1 MSLFRKNALDAL
13 SSPEQLDQ
21 PLELLR
27 PSYWL
32 LLISLLGFS
41 LSIVVWSIFGR
52 LPVRIEGRGILVR
65 TENLQW
71 IQSETDGRIK
81 EFKVNVG
88 DCIKQG
94 TPLAVIDP
102 VQLEL
107 EQQKANNQLEIL
119 IANDASLDLIAIQRE
134 DELRKSTA
142 RWKLAFQKNAVSQVE
157 WDQRVQRLSELLYNL
172 ETSNNQREQLI
183 NQKQSEIVALEQ
195 QIARTATVKAPLA
208 GCVTD
213 RHVQLGQV
221 VKPGV
226 TLFELERDKD
236 ANTLESL
243 AFFPAKDGKRLR
255 IGQPVRVTPTTTKA
269 QRHGGIEAEIL
280 KVRRLPVS
288 KEAVINRLY
297 NKESLFKAINTED
310 EGPLIEVTTS
320 LAKDPTTPSG
330 YDWGGSKGPDLQLT
344 AGTPT
349 TLRVLVEQR
358 RPISYVIPL
367 LRNLSGIY

>member
-41 LSIVVWSIFGR
+41 LSILLWSIFGR

-71 IQSETDGRIK
+71 IQSEINGRIK

-88 DCIKQG
+88 DCIKQA
-94 TPLAVIDP
+94 TPLAIIDP

-157 WDQRVQRLSELLYNL
+157 WDQRVQQLSELLYNL

-195 QIARTATVKAPLA
+195 QIARTATVKAPQA

-221 VKPGV
+221 VQPGV

-297 NKESLFKAINTED
+297 NKESLFKAINTKD

>member
-41 LSIVVWSIFGR
+41 LSILLWSIFGR
-52 LPVRIEGRGILVR
+52 LPVRIEGRGVLVR

-71 IQSETDGRIK
+71 IQSEINGRIK

-157 WDQRVQRLSELLYNL
+157 WDQRVQQLSELLYNL

-183 NQKQSEIVALEQ
+183 NQKQSEIVAL
-195 QIARTATVKAPLA
+195 
-208 GCVTD
+208 
-213 RHVQLGQV
+213 
-221 VKPGV
+221 
-226 TLFELERDKD
+226 
-236 ANTLESL
+236 
-243 AFFPAKDGKRLR
+243 
-255 IGQPVRVTPTTTKA
+255 
-269 QRHGGIEAEIL
+269 
-280 KVRRLPVS
+280 
-288 KEAVINRLY
+288 
-297 NKESLFKAINTED
+297 
-310 EGPLIEVTTS
+310 
-320 LAKDPTTPSG
+320 
-330 YDWGGSKGPDLQLT
+330 
-344 AGTPT
+344 
-349 TLRVLVEQR
+349 
-358 RPISYVIPL
+358 
-367 LRNLSGIY
+367 